1 MIRLVL
7 AFLGLL
13 FFGGVGAFFLFIP
26 PLWIATALLATI
38 ILLLTG
44 LVLLYRL
51 GKPVTLAD
59 AED

>member
-7 AFLGLL
+7 ALLGLL
-13 FFGGVGAFFLFIP
+13 FVGGIGAFFLFVP
-26 PLWIATALLATI
+26 PLLIATAFLAMI
-38 ILLLTG
+38 ALLLTG

-51 GKPVTLAD
+51 GKPVALAD